1 MNIKIIDNFLK
12 TDEFNN
18 LKNIFLSNSFDWCFD
33 SYINTKE
40 DKDKFQFTHFFFEHT
55 VVYSNHLHLLKP
67 ILNKLNCKAL
77 IRAKLNLT
85 TQTDKSIIH
94 GYHNDFDNNKTA
106 IMYFN
111 TTNGK
116 TYFKDYNSV
125 DCIENRLIKFDSNL
139 KHSGSSCT
147 DKLRRVALN
156 INYYEF

>member
-67 ILNKLNCKAL
+67 IIVVSK
-77 IRAKLNLT
+77 
-85 TQTDKSIIH
+85 
-94 GYHNDFDNNKTA
+94 
-106 IMYFN
+106 
-111 TTNGK
+111 
-116 TYFKDYNSV
+116 
-125 DCIENRLIKFDSNL
+125 IKF
-139 KHSGSSCT
+139 
-147 DKLRRVALN
+147 
-156 INYYEF
+156 NYPD

>member
-1 MNIKIIDNFLK
+1 MNIKIIDDFLK
-12 TDEFNN
+12 IDEFNN
-18 LKNIFLSNSFDWCFD
+18 LKNIFLSDDFDWCFN

-40 DKDKFQFTHFFFEHT
+40 DKDKFQFTHFFFENT
-55 VVYSNHLHLLKP
+55 TVYSRHLHLLKP
-67 ILNKLNCKAL
+67 ILKKLNCKAL

-85 TQTDKSIIH
+85 TQTDKQIIY

-125 DCIENRLIKFDSNL
+125 DCVENRLIKFDSNL

-147 DKLRRVALN
+147 DKLRRVVLN